1 MAKYWFKSN
10 IFAKLSEI
18 VEADSE
24 KEVWDKIRNRKSFE
38 INQEV
43 LRLYPSSIEI
53 RKIKEKKEKQMTST
67 EMIKDMLERQ
77 KAYDAEV
84 FKKHNVDY
92 VSKSQLESA
101 LFDELGELMHAQKS
115 DWCWWKFTQAP
126 VDMGKVLG
134 ELVDI
139 WHFVL
144 SYQNHFNFGEEARLS
159 YLNEEELSNGTLK
172 RLRTKK
178 SNLSKV
184 LTRLVIFE
192 SSIIPVLIA
201 ITEYLGFT
209 IEQVYEAYGDKNKI
223 NYQRLKEGY

>member
-1 MAKYWFKSN
+1 MKSKEYDL
-10 IFAKLSEI
+10 IKEMLQMQAKLDKAIMDEYGL
-18 VEADSE
+18 E
-24 KEVWDKIRNRKSFE
+24 KLDEENLRMAILDEV
-38 INQEV
+38 
-43 LRLYPSSIEI
+43 
-53 RKIKEKKEKQMTST
+53 
-67 EMIKDMLERQ
+67 
-77 KAYDAEV
+77 
-84 FKKHNVDY
+84 
-92 VSKSQLESA
+92 
-101 LFDELGELMHAQKS
+101 GELTHELKAN
-115 DWCWWKFTQAP
+115 WCWWKKTQAP
-126 VDMGKVLG
+126 VDKEKVLG

-159 YLNEEELSNGTLK
+159 YLNEEELSNGMLK

-201 ITEYLGFT
+201 ITEYIGFT
-209 IEQVYEAYGDKNKI
+209 IEQVYEAYCDKNKI